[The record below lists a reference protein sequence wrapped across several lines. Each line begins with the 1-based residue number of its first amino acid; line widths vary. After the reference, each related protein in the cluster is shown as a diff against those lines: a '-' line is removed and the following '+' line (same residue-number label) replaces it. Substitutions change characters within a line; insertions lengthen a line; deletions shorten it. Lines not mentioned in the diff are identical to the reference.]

1 MKKRSCKKCGKCHPT
16 ILHDENFRSASKN
29 VEQKSSEACDSLVS
43 PDQEMSVSSSCNNI
57 EPVISDT
64 VLQAILP
71 VLIQQKGSDKL
82 VKIYALLDNGS
93 TGCFIT
99 EDLRQRLETTSTES
113 SLKLRTMHGLH
124 VVSTHVVEGLVVSD
138 HNGDNAVTL
147 PRTFTREEIPVSHSQ
162 IPNPDILKKWP
173 HLCAMADKLPK
184 YLPHLDIG
192 LLIGSNCPLALQPQ
206 QVIPSQGEGPLAVL
220 YRHGWTVSGPLYIK
234 FNPVDNTLTCN
245 RVLFQELTSA
255 KECLTDVILN
265 MFEMDFNPKD
275 TGILPGERGFSR
287 EDDQFIDMANK
298 GIAEVNGHFELPL
311 PLRDPDIDFSNN
323 REQAEKRAMWQRKKM
338 LHDEE
343 YHEHYTAFMD
353 SLLSNG
359 YAYKVPS
366 DELAPVPGKV
376 WYLPHHGV
384 YHPKKPSKI
393 RVVFDCKAKF
403 EGFSLNDRL
412 LQGPDLTNSPIG
424 VLTKFR
430 NEPVAFMADIEAMFY
445 QVRVPPQQH
454 DLLRFLWWPNGD
466 LNSELHEYR
475 MAVHIFGAVS
485 SPSISNFALKAA
497 AKKAEEKYGSLAADT
512 ICNNFYVDDCL
523 KSECTEEAAI
533 DLVDSLQKSCAE
545 GGFKLTKF
553 TANSRNFLRSIP
565 QEHHSKE
572 LQTRDL
578 DYDELPVERALGMQ
592 WHINSDVF
600 GFSVHLKSKP
610 FTRRGLLSTMS
621 SLYDPL
627 GIVAPVL
634 LPAKKILRDLCIN
647 KQLGWDDDIPVEY
660 KASWEQWIEELHH
673 LNTLRIE
680 RCLKPADFGHI
691 VSVQLHVFSDAST
704 VGYGCVAYL
713 RMSNDE
719 GGIHTA
725 FLIGKSRL
733 APVKTITVPRL
744 ELTAA
749 TVSIHIGQLLMKE
762 LESTPESVTYHTDST
777 TVLHYISNETKRF
790 PIFVANRV
798 KQIRDFSEPTQWK
811 YVDSKSNPADVASRG
826 ISASHLLTCMNWFH
840 GPKFLSS
847 SESEWP
853 VQPHLIHDEKML
865 EETVTATDASQ
876 DDCSHNTVNKL
887 LEHYSS
893 WYRLKRVVAIY
904 HRLFDSLKSR
914 SDEHQYK
921 NKKHAKSNRS
931 LSVEDLSR
939 AEKSILQFVQKI
951 HFNKEFELLQGCEGT
966 RGRVPRTSSV
976 YKLDPFIES
985 GILKVGGRIGRA
997 NIPKEMKHPVIL
1009 PYRSHVTSLIITDQH
1024 IKLAHAG
1031 RNHVL
1036 SMLRE
1041 TYWIIKAINSAVRN
1055 VLSHCVT
1062 SRRLRGST
1070 CDQKMADLPSR
1081 RVNPAPPFTFT
1092 GVDFYG
1098 PFVIKDGRNT

>member
-1 MKKRSCKKCGKCHPT
+1 
-16 ILHDENFRSASKN
+16 
-29 VEQKSSEACDSLVS
+29 
-43 PDQEMSVSSSCNNI
+43 
-57 EPVISDT
+57 
-64 VLQAILP
+64 
-71 VLIQQKGSDKL
+71 
-82 VKIYALLDNGS
+82 
-93 TGCFIT
+93 
-99 EDLRQRLETTSTES
+99 
-113 SLKLRTMHGLH
+113 
-124 VVSTHVVEGLVVSD
+124 
-138 HNGDNAVTL
+138 
-147 PRTFTREEIPVSHSQ
+147 
-162 IPNPDILKKWP
+162 
-173 HLCAMADKLPK
+173 MADKLPK

-206 QVIPSQGEGPLAVL
+206 QVIPSQGEGPFAVL
-220 YRHGWTVSGPLYIK
+220 YRHGWTVSGPLHIK

-338 LHDEE
+338 LHDDE

-412 LQGPDLTNSPIG
+412 LQGPDLTNSLIG

-454 DLLRFLWWPNGD
+454 DLLRFLWWQNGD
-466 LNSELHEYR
+466 LNSELREYR

-553 TANSRNFLRSIP
+553 TANSRNLLRSIP

-600 GFSVHLKSKP
+600 GFSVHLKSQP

-634 LPAKKILRDLCIN
+634 LPAKKMLQDLCIN

-660 KASWEQWIEELHH
+660 KASWEQWLEELQH
-673 LNTLRIE
+673 LSTLRID
-680 RCLKPADFGHI
+680 RCLKPADFGHV

-713 RMSNDE
+713 RMSNEE

-762 LESTPESVTYHTDST
+762 LETTPESVTYHTDST

-826 ISASHLLTCMNWFH
+826 VSASHLLTCMNWFH

-853 VQPHLIHDEKML
+853 VQPHLIHDEKMH

-876 DDCSHNTVNKL
+876 DDCSDNTVNKL

-893 WYRLKRVVAIY
+893 WYRLKRAVAIY
-904 HRLFDSLKSR
+904 HRLFDSLNSR

-976 YKLDPFIES
+976 YTLDPFLES
-985 GILKVGGRIGRA
+985 GILKVGGRIG
-997 NIPKEMKHPVIL
+997 
-1009 PYRSHVTSLIITDQH
+1009 
-1024 IKLAHAG
+1024 
-1031 RNHVL
+1031 
-1036 SMLRE
+1036 
-1041 TYWIIKAINSAVRN
+1041 
-1055 VLSHCVT
+1055 
-1062 SRRLRGST
+1062 
-1070 CDQKMADLPSR
+1070 
-1081 RVNPAPPFTFT
+1081 
-1092 GVDFYG
+1092 
-1098 PFVIKDGRNT
+1098 